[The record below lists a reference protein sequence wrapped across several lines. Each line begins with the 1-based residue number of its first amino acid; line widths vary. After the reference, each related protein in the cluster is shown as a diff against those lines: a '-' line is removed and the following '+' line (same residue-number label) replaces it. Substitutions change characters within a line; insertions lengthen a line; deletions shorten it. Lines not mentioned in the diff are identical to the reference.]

1 MLTPRLKTG
10 TLFTALGG
18 MFGRLLT
25 EAATRERMFSDGIVF
40 LQKGEK
46 IKLFGLWM

>member
-25 EAATRERMFSDGIVF
+25 EAATRERMFSGIVVLHF
-40 LQKGEK
+40 ERDA
-46 IKLFGLWM
+46 WSRE